1 MDKALVDKALFVEE
15 WRRLSNS
22 ERIALCH
29 RMAAEADIAAASAA
43 PQLQEPLKHIAAR
56 WLELAA
62 GLEAAR

>member
-1 MDKALVDKALFVEE
+1 
-15 WRRLSNS
+15 
-22 ERIALCH
+22 
-29 RMAAEADIAAASAA
+29 MAAEADVAAASAA